1 MGFFN
6 RKEQVQQTPIDAPER
21 PVADVVNY
29 SPPTM
34 EGEVPVEKVDVKE
47 EEYEQYEDDEEI
59 EPPTPLPPQTTAIKK
74 LSDEDAKKALGEKYF
89 NAEIMEDRVEAN
101 KPEDNSKEEE
111 KEEED
116 EELKLQRQIEETE
129 EKIRL
134 VRERKEEILRKKELE
149 EQGDEVQQPAY
160 VPVFLS
166 ESEYLR
172 EIMKKV
178 SNVELLLQ
186 QVIGGRDNE

>member
-6 RKEQVQQTPIDAPER
+6 RKQQEQQTPIDESKR
-21 PVADVVNY
+21 PVAEVVND
-29 SPPTM
+29 SPPLM
-34 EGEVPVEKVDVKE
+34 EGEVPVEKQDIKE

-59 EPPTPLPPQTTAIKK
+59 EPPTPLPPQTSPIKK
-74 LSDEDAKKALGEKYF
+74 LNDSDAKKALGEKYF
-89 NAEIMEDRVEAN
+89 NAEIMEDKVEAN
-101 KPEDNSKEEE
+101 KPEDDDKEIE
-111 KEEED
+111 EEED
-116 EELKLQRQIEETE
+116 EEVKLQKQIEETE

-134 VRERKEEILRKKELE
+134 VKLKKEEEKRKEEESLN
-149 EQGDEVQQPAY
+149 DNVNQQSAY

-172 EIMKKV
+172 EIMKKI

-186 QVIGGRDNE
+186 QVLGERDNE